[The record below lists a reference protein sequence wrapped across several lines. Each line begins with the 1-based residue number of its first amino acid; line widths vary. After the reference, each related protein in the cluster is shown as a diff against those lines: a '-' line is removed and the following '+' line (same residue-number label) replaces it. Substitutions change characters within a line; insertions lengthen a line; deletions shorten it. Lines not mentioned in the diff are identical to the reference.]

1 MEPREEPVSQVSDK
15 RRHRRR
21 NSTGR
26 VRMFIEAM
34 QISGEAENVS
44 RSGILFFSQ
53 GNLRVRIEVDENGT
67 VTKRSGRLVR
77 AQRMRGD
84 SFGWAIEFDP

>member
-1 MEPREEPVSQVSDK
+1 MEPREDPLTQVGDK

-21 NSTGR
+21 GSAGR
-26 VRMFIEAM
+26 VRMTIDAM
-34 QISGEAENVS
+34 QITGDAENVS

>member
-1 MEPREEPVSQVSDK
+1 MEPREDPISQVSDK

-21 NSTGR
+21 SSAGR
-26 VRMFIEAM
+26 VRMIIDAM
-34 QISGEAENVS
+34 QISGDAENVS

-53 GNLRVRIEVDENGT
+53 GNLRVKIEVDENGS
-67 VTKRSGRLVR
+67 VTKRTGRLVR

>member
-1 MEPREEPVSQVSDK
+1 MEPREDPHTQVGDK

-21 NSTGR
+21 NSAGR
-26 VRMFIEAM
+26 VRMSIDAM
-34 QISGEAENVS
+34 QITGEAENVS

-53 GNLRVRIEVDENGT
+53 GNLRVKIEVEENGN